1 MSLSMWLHLCNTELC
16 LRKHLMHSIGLPTQ
30 GSRSNHMFLMVC
42 RMNFL
47 LNSFFKFHVPAIIAF
62 KTAIIF
68 CISLVIRAS
77 VPKLELDSVFEQKND
92 IAKAVEE
99 GNKKSIKN
107 SISIYRKLYPLHR
120 PIIVVE
126 SKLLHYCLG
135 HKTHYKVPQCQ
146 TGAD

>member
-1 MSLSMWLHLCNTELC
+1 MSLSLWLHLCNTELC
-16 LRKHLMHSIGLPTQ
+16 LRKHLMHSIGLPTL

-99 GNKKSIKN
+99 ELEKVFILFYSLCFLFFFSWYKIFFSR
-107 SISIYRKLYPLHR
+107 SLT
-120 PIIVVE
+120 VVTCIH
-126 SKLLHYCLG
+126 SY
-135 HKTHYKVPQCQ
+135 
-146 TGAD
+146 

>member
-1 MSLSMWLHLCNTELC
+1 MSLSLWLHLCNTELC

-99 GNKKSIKN
+99 ELEKVFILFYSLCFLSFFSWYKIFFSR
-107 SISIYRKLYPLHR
+107 SLT
-120 PIIVVE
+120 VVTCIH
-126 SKLLHYCLG
+126 SY
-135 HKTHYKVPQCQ
+135 
-146 TGAD
+146 

>member
-16 LRKHLMHSIGLPTQ
+16 LRKHLMHSIGLPTL

-99 GNKKSIKN
+99 ELEKVFILFYNHFVFS
-107 SISIYRKLYPLHR
+107 SLSLYKIFVSRSLK
-120 PIIVVE
+120 VVTCN
-126 SKLLHYCLG
+126 HPY
-135 HKTHYKVPQCQ
+135 
-146 TGAD
+146 

>member
-1 MSLSMWLHLCNTELC
+1 MSLSLWLHLCNTELC

-99 GNKKSIKN
+99 ELEKVFILFYNHFVFS
-107 SISIYRKLYPLHR
+107 SLSLYKIFVSRSLK
-120 PIIVVE
+120 VVTCN
-126 SKLLHYCLG
+126 HPY
-135 HKTHYKVPQCQ
+135 
-146 TGAD
+146 

>member
-99 GNKKSIKN
+99 ELEKVFILFYNHFVFS
-107 SISIYRKLYPLHR
+107 SLSLYKIFVSRSLK
-120 PIIVVE
+120 VVTCN
-126 SKLLHYCLG
+126 HPY
-135 HKTHYKVPQCQ
+135 
-146 TGAD
+146 